1 MNKLIPYFIGAVA
14 LLGIVFWIII
24 NPTSMPVQLERGPI
38 TKIDNFYFGPYPT
51 EEEFIRLKQSGVQ
64 RIISLLDD
72 RIFYEKILLEREK
85 DIAKRYKIE
94 LVNYPMGSLF
104 AKQLFTD
111 YESVAKKAVDD
122 AMLHQN
128 KVTYIHCYL
137 GKHRTQYVRNEILKR
152 KGQVPE
158 PMPFL
163 SEEDKSKVQQLEK
176 SSGSVK

>member
-1 MNKLIPYFIGAVA
+1 MKKLLLYFVGAA
-14 LLGIVFWIII
+14 MMLGIVFWIII

-38 TKIDNFYFGPYPT
+38 SKIDNFYFGPYPT
-51 EEEFIRLKQSGVQ
+51 DEEFIKLKQSGVQ

-72 RIFYEKILLEREK
+72 RIFYEKVLLEKER

-94 LVNYPMGSLF
+94 IVNYPMGSLF

-111 YESVAKKAVDD
+111 YESVAKQAVDN
-122 AMLHQN
+122 AMVHQN

-163 SEEDKSKVQQLEK
+163 SDSDKSKFQKAED

>member
-1 MNKLIPYFIGAVA
+1 MKNLILYFAGAVVMM
-14 LLGIVFWIII
+14 GIIFLIILT
-24 NPTSMPVQLERGPI
+24 PTSMPVQLERGPI
-38 TKIDNFYFGPYPT
+38 TKIDKFYFGPYPT
-51 EEEFIRLKQSGVQ
+51 DEEFIKLKEAGVQ

-72 RIFYEKILLEREK
+72 RIFYEKVLLEKER

-94 LVNYPMGSLF
+94 IINYPMGSLF

-111 YESVAKKAVDD
+111 YESVAKQAVDN
-122 AMLHQN
+122 AMVHQN

-152 KGQVPE
+152 KGIATE

-163 SEEDKSKVQQLEK
+163 SEDDKNKVSQVET
-176 SSGSVK
+176 SSGSIK

>member
-1 MNKLIPYFIGAVA
+1 MKNLILYFAGAVVMM
-14 LLGIVFWIII
+14 GIVFLMILT
-24 NPTSMPVQLERGPI
+24 PTSMPVQLERGPI
-38 TKIDNFYFGPYPT
+38 TKIDKFYFGPYPT
-51 EEEFIRLKQSGVQ
+51 DEEFIKLKEAGVQ

-72 RIFYEKILLEREK
+72 RIFYEKVLLEKER

-94 LVNYPMGSLF
+94 IVNYPMGSLF
-104 AKQLFTD
+104 SKQLFTD
-111 YESVAKKAVDD
+111 YEFVAKQAVDN
-122 AMLHQN
+122 AMVHQN

-152 KGQVPE
+152 KGMATE

-163 SEEDKSKVQQLEK
+163 SEDDKNKVSQAET